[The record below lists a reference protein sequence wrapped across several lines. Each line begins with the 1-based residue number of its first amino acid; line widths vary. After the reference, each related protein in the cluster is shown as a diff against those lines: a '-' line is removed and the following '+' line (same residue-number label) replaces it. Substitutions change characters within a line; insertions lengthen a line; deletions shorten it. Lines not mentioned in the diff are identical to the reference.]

1 MQKKPNDYRQI
12 IFLTVIFLIGLA
24 MIFIPLVQQHQEID
38 ADNNIYAMLAE
49 EIKNQQTGMSV
60 LSAHIGLSDTQQKHC
75 DLRPSSEQQYSY
87 VQHPDELQKRG
98 LLALSSDN
106 PAGHDLWQ
114 ANLSD
119 FCCDKSHSL

>member
-49 EIKNQQTGMSV
+49 EIKNQHVSQAVSTPQILPEEKAEQGQGVQAVQQNMSG
-60 LSAHIGLSDTQQKHC
+60 S
-75 DLRPSSEQQYSY
+75 SSEGS
-87 VQHPDELQKRG
+87 PKPNTED
-98 LLALSSDN
+98 DDI
-106 PAGHDLWQ
+106 P
-114 ANLSD
+114 
-119 FCCDKSHSL
+119 F